1 MQFLRNLFKSKKLAA
16 AQSAHPPPDASASVE
31 DLAMLAV
38 HQDFDS
44 LAKALQHEDP
54 DVRAMVV
61 TLIAMAGKPIR
72 GQGDAPLRDNPQAVE
87 LLITAL
93 SDKAPAVKAA
103 AAQELRKMNNPKA
116 NQALAAYHAHQAA
129 RPI

>member
-1 MQFLRNLFKSKKLAA
+1 
-16 AQSAHPPPDASASVE
+16 
-31 DLAMLAV
+31 MLAV

-44 LAKALQHEDP
+44 LAKALQHEDS

-61 TLIAMAGKPIR
+61 TLIAMAGEPIR
-72 GQGDAPLRDNPQAVE
+72 GQGDAPLQDNPQAVE

-93 SDKAPAVKAA
+93 SDRAPAVKAA